1 MRRTRRTSSTLLAL
15 ALVAALTSAVLP
27 VGASAVPPS
36 SVAAVEGGRPG
47 DGDAELPPDWSLEPG
62 PAGPVLVWSNDDVR
76 MGGARPE
83 FRLGERVVGFA
94 RETDE
99 GLALPLA
106 PEQQA
111 AVASAPDQLEV
122 WSAGRRLDVPPTT
135 VRPPRRPLDPAR
147 TPTSP
152 ADPAEVGT
160 YRTERLSY
168 DLEPL
173 VLAGYPEPIEVLA
186 EVTRPVDARGRRPLV
201 LILHGRH
208 STCFTGGPD
217 GDAGGGWP
225 CPEGWESIPSHL
237 GYRYLTDVL
246 ASQGYLAVSIAAN
259 GINGQDGWKPDA
271 GTSARSQLI
280 RHHLELWA
288 RWSRRGGDPWGG
300 IFRHRVATDEV
311 VLVGHSRGGEGA
323 NRAAVDAIGESAYR
337 IRGLVSYGPTAFS
350 RQVTPDVP
358 SAVLLPACDG
368 DVSDLQGQAYVDWSR
383 DLAPSDALRSAVL
396 ALGANHN
403 YFNTEWTPGLAQAP
417 AWDDWHDPGDPVC
430 GDEGSHRLSI
440 DEQQQVGAA
449 YTLALV
455 RLALRREAAMLPFLD
470 GTKVKPAS
478 IGPAE
483 VSVSPVGGASSLR
496 YRPEDDGTPEF
507 LAGMTGRE
515 CPGYLP
521 WYGQDPDGEVAS
533 PCAEGTWAESTPHWQ
548 PMYGADTRPAPMAL
562 ELTWDEPASAV
573 RFPLGTKRKGVDL
586 SRERTLD
593 LRVANDPAAPPAAL
607 QVRLHDAAGRS
618 AVLGADLEVI
628 EGWPGTDLLDR
639 IQARTLRADLR
650 TAGKLDLRRVTAV
663 DLVATDGPGRVWVL
677 DLTSARPEVTAPEP
691 LALPRVSVATVQA
704 PEGGAG
710 DAATV
715 DVEVRV
721 EGRVRTPATV
731 WVQLETTGRSQDQVT
746 RGFGIEL
753 RKGAKG
759 VVTSVPLSFVGDDL
773 WDPFAGDRLLDGGL
787 ITLASLTGALTAD
800 HLGGVTT
807 IEDEEPPV
815 LSVDAAD
822 VTGTEGDVLE
832 WTLRLSG
839 PTTGAGYT
847 IAAVAPDVLTELD
860 SDDVEQEWLQDR
872 LWWLDDPDLT
882 LPLDPPLPLSEIGR
896 DVTGTGLHLHADFG
910 YGETEVVLDIP
921 LRFDHQ
927 AEDDEATVLALQPPW
942 EGLAATVP
950 PGGLQLTG
958 TVPAHAADEGLPGW
972 AAAAVPIPGTFG
984 TTPDEEA
991 AIDAIVGDAR
1001 IVLAGEVSRG
1011 AAQAVEARTA
1021 LIADLVERHGVGE
1034 VPFDESLARS
1044 VAAARYVALGEGTAE
1059 EAVRSFSDELR
1070 RTVEAVATLETL
1082 RAMSVAAPEPLLVLG
1097 LDPGGEP
1104 ARLVRLVEADDP
1116 DLAETISCFD
1126 LYPEGVG
1133 DWHREPEADRI
1144 LCREALL
1151 RAREVL
1157 AAKAASVGRDGAG
1170 FGTHVAHAAA
1180 VALLSIETAAAVDP
1194 ASDGY
1199 AETRANL
1206 RAEALADGI
1215 LGALVRRPEGR
1226 VVAALDDL
1234 DAAVL
1239 EGLAEPRALP
1249 APSPDDPPELGTVTV
1264 ARSTGAVLVEA
1275 LGDGDVASMGITAG
1289 RGGILAYYSDVDGE
1303 RWLYPQPLDRP
1314 VRGSLERA
1322 LSGFGPDA
1330 AAFVLT
1336 LAGQADLADEVIMR
1350 IGMRDE
1356 YRSWQPEAWYVPVR
1370 PADAFDGLIHL
1381 RRVQPT
1387 SLLGLRPSL
1396 ELDGVPV
1403 EGLVACYDG
1412 EGDVVELTFDGG
1424 SLAGTRVFDDE
1435 WLAWLETSMRVGDT
1449 TYTGRLPVAFGE
1461 GWRFAG
1467 ELETE
1472 GGPSVHVA
1480 GFVPYDLPTCG
1491 WDAG

>member
-1 MRRTRRTSSTLLAL
+1 MARTRRTVPTLFSL

-27 VGASAVPPS
+27 VGVSAAPPPPVPP
-36 SVAAVEGGRPG
+36 VADGPAG
-47 DGDAELPPDWSLEPG
+47 DDDAELPPDWSFDPG
-62 PAGPVLVWSNDDVR
+62 PAGPLLAWANEDVR

-83 FRLGERVVGFA
+83 FRLDDELLGFA
-94 RETDE
+94 RETDD
-99 GLALPLA
+99 GLELVLT
-106 PEQQA
+106 PEQA
-111 AVASAPDQLEV
+111 NEVLGDPDRLEV
-122 WSAGRRLDVPPTT
+122 WASSRRLDAPATVTRRSQPAPLRQSRKLPT
-135 VRPPRRPLDPAR
+135 
-147 TPTSP
+147 
-152 ADPAEVGT
+152 DPAEVGP

-173 VLAGYPEPIEVLA
+173 ELAGYPEPIEVLA
-186 EVTRPVDARGRRPLV
+186 EVTYPVDAGGRRPLV

-208 STCFTGGPD
+208 STCFTGGPE
-217 GDAGGGWP
+217 GDAGGLWP
-225 CPEGWESIPSHL
+225 CPEGWEPIPSHL

-259 GINGQDGWKPDA
+259 GINGQDAWMPDA
-271 GTSARSQLI
+271 GTSARSELI

-300 IFRHRVATDEV
+300 LFRHQVAMDEV
-311 VLVGHSRGGEGA
+311 VLVGHSRGGEGI
-323 NRAAVDAIGESAYR
+323 NRAAIDAIGEASYR

-417 AWDDWHDPGDPVC
+417 AWDDWYGAEDPVC

-478 IGPAE
+478 IGRAE

-496 YRPEDDGTPEF
+496 YRPEDDGVPEF
-507 LAGMTGRE
+507 LGGMRGRE
-515 CPGYLP
+515 CSGYVSMH
-521 WYGQDPDGEVAS
+521 DPDPDE
-533 PCAEGTWAESTPHWQ
+533 PCAAGVEEGATPHWQ
-548 PMYGADTRPAPMAL
+548 SMPHADTRPAPMAL
-562 ELTWDEPASAV
+562 ELLWDEPSGIV
-573 RFPLGTKRKGVDL
+573 RFPLGTQRRGVDL
-586 SRERTLD
+586 SRDRTLD
-593 LRVANDPAAPPAAL
+593 VRVANDPTAPTAAL

-618 AVLGADLEVI
+618 AVLGSDLEVI

-650 TAGKLDLRRVTAV
+650 TAGRVDLRRVTAV

-677 DLTSARPEVTAPEP
+677 DLTSARSEVTAPAP
-691 LALPRVSVATVQA
+691 LSLPRVSVVTVQV

-710 DAATV
+710 EVATV

-721 EGRVRTPATV
+721 EGRVQTPATV
-731 WVQLETTGRSQDQVT
+731 WAQFEPTERSQDHVVN
-746 RGFGIEL
+746 GVAIEL
-753 RKGAKG
+753 RKGAKR
-759 VVTSVPLSFVGDDL
+759 VVATVPISFFGDDL
-773 WDPFAGDRLLDGGL
+773 WDPFAGERLLDGGL
-787 ITLASLTGALTAD
+787 ITLASLTGALTKE

-807 IEDEEPPV
+807 IEDEEAPV
-815 LSVDAAD
+815 VSVAAAD

-832 WTLRLSG
+832 WVLRLSG
-839 PTTGAGYT
+839 PTTGVGYT
-847 IAAVAPDVLTELD
+847 FAAEAPDGVTELD

-872 LWWLDDPDLT
+872 LWWLEEPDLS

-896 DVTGTGLHLHADFG
+896 DVTGTGLHLYADFG
-910 YGETEVVLDIP
+910 LGETEVVFEIP

-927 AEDDEATVLALQPPW
+927 AEDDEATALALQPPW
-942 EGLAATVP
+942 EGLAPTVP
-950 PGGLQLTG
+950 PGGLRLTG
-958 TVPAHAADEGLPGW
+958 TVRAHAAEEGLPGW
-972 AAAAVPIPGTFG
+972 AAAAVPIPGVFG

-991 AIDAIVGDAR
+991 VIDAIVGDAR

-1011 AAQAVEARTA
+1011 AAQAVEARTG

-1034 VPFDESLARS
+1034 VPYDEPLARS

-1059 EAVRSFSDELR
+1059 EAVGSFSDELR
-1070 RTVEAVATLETL
+1070 RTTEAVAMLETL
-1082 RAMSVAAPEPLLVLG
+1082 RTLSETAPEPLLVLG
-1097 LDPGGEP
+1097 LDPGWETAP
-1104 ARLVRLVEADDP
+1104 LVRLVEADDP

-1133 DWHREPEADRI
+1133 DWHREPEANRTA
-1144 LCREALL
+1144 CREALL
-1151 RAREVL
+1151 AAREVL
-1157 AAKAASVGRDGAG
+1157 AAKAASVGHDGAG
-1170 FGTHVAHAAA
+1170 FDTHVAHAAT
-1180 VALLSIETAAAVDP
+1180 VALLSTETAAAVDP
-1194 ASDGY
+1194 ASEGY
-1199 AETRANL
+1199 TQTRANL

-1215 LGALVRRPEGR
+1215 LGALARRPEGR

-1239 EGLAEPRALP
+1239 RDVAEPRVLP
-1249 APSPDDPPELGTVTV
+1249 APSPDHPPEFGTVTV
-1264 ARSTGAVLVEA
+1264 ARSTGAVLEDA
-1275 LGDGDVASMGITAG
+1275 IGRDEVASVGITAG
-1289 RGGILAYYSDVDGE
+1289 RGEILVHFTDIEGE
-1303 RWLYPQPLDRP
+1303 RWLSSRPLDPP
-1314 VRGSLERA
+1314 VRGSLEREF
-1322 LSGFGPDA
+1322 STFGPDA
-1330 AAFVLT
+1330 AAFVLPS
-1336 LAGQADLADEVIMR
+1336 AGQPDLADDALMR

-1356 YRSWQPEAWYVPVR
+1356 YRSEQPEAWYVPVR

-1381 RRVQPT
+1381 RRVRPT
-1387 SLLGLRPSL
+1387 NTLGVRPWL

-1403 EGLVACYDG
+1403 EGLDACYDG
-1412 EGDVVELTFDGG
+1412 ESDSLQLTFEGG
-1424 SLAGTRVFDDE
+1424 SLAGTRTFDDE
-1435 WLAWLETSMRVGDT
+1435 WLPWLETTLQLDAAE
-1449 TYTGRLPVAFGE
+1449 YTGRLTFDALSDGWGFEGELVTGGGETLPVAG
-1461 GWRFAG
+1461 
-1467 ELETE
+1467 LL
-1472 GGPSVHVA
+1472 
-1480 GFVPYDLPTCG
+1480 PYDLPDCG
-1491 WDAG
+1491 WDQ